1 MKKKLILFAAL
12 ICTSFVFA
20 YNPPLGGESLFRL
33 TNPELLGGAASA
45 SGGPLLTVIPS
56 SITYNPAL
64 SVLEQRVDVDLSFSA
79 MFNTNR
85 KSETDGVFGSAFQ
98 AGTIIPTKWF
108 VYSADVQGIFANFDS
123 MNLRN
128 SIIIHGGIAKEINEK
143 LAVGMNLYSGY
154 YLGSDSDFTVG
165 ADLGMFYQFEDFKFT
180 KKEGSFFNK
189 SGFLSKARL
198 GIAFLNLGKPLF
210 GYGTKGIYADQASS
224 NYPGILTPRISFASN
239 LINPLTKKL
248 DENGNAL
255 RSKFN
260 SGISMDISA
269 PTFQNLIFDCAIG
282 FSYDN
287 IVNLNIS
294 WEANLREILTQQSQ
308 AISWPSVSLSFRFA
322 FNSSKFTGNNEDLAK
337 SEIIPVLAWQNLY
350 NGIQVISGAAKLN
363 LGMADEQPPEII
375 LWDEE

>member
-1 MKKKLILFAAL
+1 MKKKCTLFATLLCA
-12 ICTSFVFA
+12 SFVFA
-20 YNPPLGGESLFRL
+20 YNPPLGGESLLKL

-79 MFNTNR
+79 MFNTN
-85 KSETDGVFGSAFQ
+85 KQSESDGVFGAAFQ

-108 VYSADVQGIFANFDS
+108 IYSASLQGVFANFDS
-123 MNLRN
+123 MNLKN
-128 SIIIHGGIAKEINEK
+128 SMIIHGGISKEINEK

-154 YLGSDSDFTVG
+154 YFASSSDFTVG

-180 KKEGSFFNK
+180 KKEGSFINK
-189 SGFLSKARL
+189 LGFMTDSRL
-198 GIAFLNLGKPLF
+198 GIAFLNLGKPLLNF
-210 GYGTKGIYADQASS
+210 ETSGIYADKSSS
-224 NYPGILTPRISFASN
+224 NYPGILTPRVSFAAN
-239 LINPLTKKL
+239 LINPLTKQV

-255 RSKFN
+255 RSKFL
-260 SGISMDISA
+260 SGFSVDLSA
-269 PTFQNLIFDCAIG
+269 PTFQNLIFDCALG
-282 FSYDN
+282 FSYNN

-294 WEANLREILTQQSQ
+294 WQANLREILAQQSQ

-322 FNSSKFTGNNEDLAK
+322 FNSSKFTGDNEDWAK
-337 SEIIPVLAWQNLY
+337 SEIVPVLAWQNLY

-363 LGMADEQPPEII
+363 LGMEDEQPPEII